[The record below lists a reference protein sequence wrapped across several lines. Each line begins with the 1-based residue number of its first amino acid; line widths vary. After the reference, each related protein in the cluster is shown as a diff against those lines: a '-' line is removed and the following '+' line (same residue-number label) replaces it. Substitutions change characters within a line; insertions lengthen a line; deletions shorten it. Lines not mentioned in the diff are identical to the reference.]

1 MSLQTIL
8 ERGEMYVHS
17 VRVFSVERAF
27 QIYDL
32 QTILKNPV
40 LWFQM
45 AA

>member
-1 MSLQTIL
+1 
-8 ERGEMYVHS
+8 MYVHS
-17 VRVFSVERAF
+17 VHVSSVERAF
-27 QIYDL
+27 QIYDM